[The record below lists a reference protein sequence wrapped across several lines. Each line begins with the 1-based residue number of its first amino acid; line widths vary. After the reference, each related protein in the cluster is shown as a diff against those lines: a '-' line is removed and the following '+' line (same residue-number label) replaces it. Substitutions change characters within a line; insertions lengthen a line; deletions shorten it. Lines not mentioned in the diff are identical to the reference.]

1 VRTLARY
8 AVSDASIFTVK
19 LNLFNATL
27 FRSRLQGQLDPFWS
41 FAATPAFRVRVQS
54 KSFREGLAHNMHMH
68 RETLNERMPLLT
80 LLRALD
86 DVQVG
91 RALVDRPPV
100 IFDFSTCPWSVF
112 SRN

>member
-8 AVSDASIFTVK
+8 EVSDASIFTVK

-27 FRSRLQGQLDPFWS
+27 FRSRLQGQLDPSWS

-54 KSFREGLAHNMHMH
+54 KSFREGLTHNMHMH
-68 RETLNERMPLLT
+68 RETLNERVP

-100 IFDFSTCPWSVF
+100 IFEFSTCPWSGV
-112 SRN
+112 SCN